1 MVDKA
6 ELTIGRRLL
15 ELVFA
20 GEKLLKKF
28 NENNAIDF
36 QDRPECV
43 AWMLSVVNL
52 LEVAMPS
59 GNRYR
64 VEAQRLL
71 PPADVTIW
79 PGNLANVL
87 GILKS
92 ANAEWTNG
100 LINTLEFHFVGLAFE
115 DFLRHATVYN
125 DSDKK
130 LEAAVLASA
139 VLEDTM
145 KKLCAKHNI
154 ATEDKTLDSLISALK
169 ANQVV
174 GKVKAER
181 LRSYAALRNRAFHA
195 EWDAFDKRD
204 LRQMI
209 EGLEELLEAHL
220 K

>member
-1 MVDKA
+1 MVDKP
-6 ELTIGRRLL
+6 ELTIGRRLV

-20 GEKLLKKF
+20 GEELLKRF
-28 NENNAIDF
+28 GENHAIDF

-52 LEVAMPS
+52 LEVALPS

-71 PPADVTIW
+71 PPADATIW

-115 DFLRHATVYN
+115 DFLRHATFYN

-139 VLEDTM
+139 VLEDTV
-145 KKLCAKHNI
+145 KRLCLKHNI
-154 ATEDKTLDSLISALK
+154 STEDKTLDSLINALK

-181 LRSYAALRNRAFHA
+181 LRAYAGLRNRAFHA
-195 EWDAFDKRD
+195 EWDAFDTRD

-209 EGLEELLEAHL
+209 EGLEELLEDQL